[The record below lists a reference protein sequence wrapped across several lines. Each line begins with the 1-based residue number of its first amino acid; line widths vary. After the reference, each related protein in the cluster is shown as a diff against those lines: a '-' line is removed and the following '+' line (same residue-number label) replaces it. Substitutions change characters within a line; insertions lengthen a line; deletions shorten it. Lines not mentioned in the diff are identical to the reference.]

1 MGLALSY
8 GLTLVRGFQYT
19 AMMTAEA
26 ESLVMYS
33 QLSSKDRYHRKL
45 K

>member
-1 MGLALSY
+1 MTEDNIGTMGVALSY

-26 ESLVMYS
+26 ESLVMND
-33 QLSSKDRYHRKL
+33 L
-45 K
+45 